1 MEPVQFHV
9 TEVVLF
15 LAAALFIGIVAE
27 RIRIPYS
34 VALLLAATPL
44 ELKGI
49 EQHFVSSLLFI
60 FLPALIF
67 EAAWNVDT
75 PLLRKNWR
83 PVLLMAVPGVG
94 LTALLVGLG
103 LSLFNLL
110 PFLPALLLGAILAA
124 TDPVAVIPIMK
135 RLNVP
140 HELATIIE
148 GESLLNDGFAIV
160 LYTSLIA
167 VVGSGKPLSGF
178 EFVGKTFLVG
188 GGGLLIG
195 CVTAGVI
202 AFVLRATKDMR
213 LYFVASVV
221 TVYVSYLGAEM
232 VHMSGIFAVVASGI
246 VLRLRTR
253 FPADADADE
262 IGTLWAA
269 VAFFANTIVFILMG
283 IRINFDRVLHEPVLM
298 LATAAFVT
306 LGRLFL
312 SYVAFPLTK
321 PGAPPAWRHVIAL
334 SGMRGALSIA
344 LALNLPD
351 SVTFRPQI
359 IDATFGV
366 VLITLVA
373 QGLSLGPVLG
383 KLRPRLVPAGAY

>member
-15 LAAALFIGIVAE
+15 LAAALFIGIIAE

-44 ELKGI
+44 ELKGV

-75 PLLRKNWR
+75 RLLLKNWR

-178 EFVGKTFLVG
+178 EFVGKTFLVA

-202 AFVLRATKDMR
+202 AFVLRATKDML

-253 FPADADADE
+253 FPAGSDADE

-269 VAFFANTIVFILMG
+269 VAFFATTLVFILMG

-298 LATAAFVT
+298 LATAGFVT

-321 PGAPPAWRHVIAL
+321 RGAPPAWRHVVAL

-351 SVTFRPQI
+351 AVTFRPQI

-383 KLRPRLVPAGAY
+383 KLRPRLIPAGA